1 MAPTAVLSS
10 SHLPSWIFFMT
21 PELWQRLKP
30 LFHAALDKEP
40 QNRASFIDTACGE
53 DLELKSQLK
62 LLLDA
67 EQQNTGS
74 LDTPIARFNGFL
86 DKKSARFQP
95 GELILGRF
103 RIIRPI
109 GKGGMGEVYEAE
121 DLQLGIV
128 ALKTIRHGIASSSD
142 AFERFRQEVQLARRV
157 SGPQVCRIHELYL
170 LPASAGFEATAFLT
184 MEYLDGITLFEKM
197 QRDGPLPWKEAR
209 NIALEICEGLRLI
222 HEKGIIHRDLKTS
235 NIMLGKEEGNP
246 RVVLMDFGL
255 ARDFSADKAAS
266 PAPAEKPAET
276 LPQMIVGTPDY
287 MAPEQFEGK
296 PVSPATD
303 IYALGVVL
311 YVLVTGLQ
319 PYAAGSPVAAAV
331 RRAKPPLPPSSLRP
345 NIPRRCDRIIERCL
359 EFEPEKRFQSAKE
372 VIRAL
377 KPAEKIS
384 ARWQAA
390 IAVALILLVSTG
402 SILLNRSVRNR
413 VTGLSQ
419 LTPATDISEHPSL
432 SRDGKVVAYSSDR
445 AEAGNIDIFTQRL
458 PNGRPI
464 RVTMDKAKDDYPSMS
479 PDGTSVVFR
488 SERNGGGI
496 YMSSVD
502 GGQEHLL
509 VPYGRDPRF
518 SPDGSSI
525 LFWVGSAD
533 PTVPSGKMYIFR
545 LGEGPPVRIA
555 ETFRDARLPMW
566 SDDGHSILFS
576 ACREAETP
584 MPACSEWWVMSPDG
598 KIVHNTGILELL
610 ARNQIVP
617 WERTIS
623 DWDGNFLILS
633 GRKGA
638 QANLWEVALN
648 PRTFKASG
656 RPRQL
661 TFSEVRDV
669 NPTLADTG
677 TLAYTQLVGALHL
690 WRIENASIP
699 GSSVPSKLTEDPSV
713 DITPFISSNGRW
725 LVFSRG
731 WGDHRDVWMKDMNSM
746 TETPLLAS
754 GMEMMSP
761 IIDDTG
767 RFLAFEASEKGLP
780 SIYTSVQR
788 GTPKRLCTG
797 CSLPT
802 SWFDTNRAIL
812 YREGSPPSIYMIDP
826 QTGERRFVLKQ
837 DGVSLSE
844 PSWSP
849 KTEFLLFTRQSEDQG
864 KKQIMVVRLPRSTS
878 SAEGNWVPIT
888 PASESSDRPRWS
900 GDGKTI
906 FYVSTR
912 DGSSCLWG
920 QPFNPEAGEPVGPP
934 FAVMHYHNRKNSID
948 VIAPRSFNLSVAG
961 DSIYFNLGEQSS
973 SIWIGKLRK
982 RNNLLDSFY

>member
-1 MAPTAVLSS
+1 
-10 SHLPSWIFFMT
+10 MT

-30 LFHAALDKEP
+30 LFHDALDKEP
-40 QNRASFIDTACGE
+40 QNRAAFIDAACGE

-74 LDTPIARFNGFL
+74 LDAPIALLNGFL
-86 DKKSARFQP
+86 DKKSARFQS

-103 RIIRPI
+103 RIVRPI

-121 DLQLGIV
+121 DLQLGLV

-170 LPASAGFEATAFLT
+170 LPASAGFKATAFLT

-235 NIMLGKEEGNP
+235 NIMLCKQEGSP
-246 RVVLMDFGL
+246 RIVLMDFGL
-255 ARDFSADKAAS
+255 ARDFSADKALS
-266 PAPAEKPAET
+266 PDPAEKPAKT

-311 YVLVTGLQ
+311 YVLVTGVQ
-319 PYAAGSPVAAAV
+319 PYAASSPVAAAV

-345 NIPRRCDRIIERCL
+345 NLPRQCDRIIERCL
-359 EFEPEKRFQSAKE
+359 EYEPENRFQSAKE
-372 VIRAL
+372 ITRAL
-377 KPAEKIS
+377 KPPERIL

-390 IAVALILLVSTG
+390 TAVALIVLVSVG
-402 SILLNRSVRNR
+402 GFLLNRNARNR

-419 LTPATDISEHPSL
+419 LTPATDLSDHPSL
-432 SRDGKVVAYSSDR
+432 SLDGKVVAYSSDR

-464 RVTMDKAKDDYPSMS
+464 RITTDKAQDNYPSMS

-496 YMSSVD
+496 YMSNVD

-509 VPYGRDPRF
+509 VPNGRDPRF

-525 LFWVGSAD
+525 LFWEGDAD
-533 PTVPSGKMYIFR
+533 PTVPSGKMYILR
-545 LGEGPPVRIA
+545 LGEGSPVRIA
-555 ETFRDARLPMW
+555 EAFRDARLPLW

-576 ACREAETP
+576 ACHDAETP
-584 MPACSEWWVMSPDG
+584 MPACSEWWVMSLDG
-598 KIVHNTGILELL
+598 KIIQSTHILELL
-610 ARNQIVP
+610 TRNQIVP
-617 WERTIS
+617 WEGTIS
-623 DWDGNFLILS
+623 DWDGNRVIFS
-633 GRKGA
+633 ARKGL
-638 QANLWEVALN
+638 QTNLWEVALN

-656 RPRQL
+656 QPRQL
-661 TFSEVRDV
+661 TLGEARDID
-669 NPTLADTG
+669 PTLAGGG

-699 GSSVPSKLTEDPSV
+699 GGSVPSKLTEDPSV

-731 WGDHRDVWMKDMNSM
+731 WGDHRDAWMKDMISM
-746 TETPLLAS
+746 TEAPLLAS

-767 RFLAFEASEKGLP
+767 KILAFEAREKGRP
-780 SIYTSVQR
+780 SIFTSIQ
-788 GTPKRLCTG
+788 GGAPKRLCTG

-802 SWFDTNRAIL
+802 SWFDTNRGIL
-812 YREGSPPSIYMIDP
+812 YREGSPSSIYMIDP
-826 QTGERRFVLKQ
+826 QTGERRLVLKQ

-849 KTEFLLFTRQSEDQG
+849 QTEYLLFTRQGEFQG
-864 KKQIMVVRLPRSTS
+864 KKQIFAVRLPRSTA
-878 SAEGNWVPIT
+878 SAEGRWIPVT
-888 PASESSDRPRWS
+888 GASESSDRPRWS

-912 DGSSCLWG
+912 DGFSCLWG
-920 QPFNPEAGEPVGPP
+920 QSFNPETGESVGPP
-934 FAVMHYHNRKNSID
+934 FAVMHYHNRRNSID

-961 DSIYFNLGEQSS
+961 NSIYYNLGESSS
-973 SIWIGKLRK
+973 SIWIGKLR
-982 RNNLLDSFY
+982 NGSNLLDNLF